1 MATLHNA
8 STRTYMQQNHKSAA
22 SSSVS
27 PGRWTSQWPHD
38 GRTGVDTG
46 RQQTAATGEVRK
58 TCQQQPAWGRDDHVD
73 GVEGGNNGTGARAH
87 DGCMSAAAPAAC
99 TGKSA
104 TCPPRPRGRWRED
117 IELTSGAPDTFG

>member
-73 GVEGGNNGTGARAH
+73 GVEGGNNGTGARAQ
-87 DGCMSAAAPAAC
+87 GSAAACQQLHLPPARA
-99 TGKSA
+99 S
-104 TCPPRPRGRWRED
+104 RPRAHHVHEGGGEK
-117 IELTSGAPDTFG
+117 ILS